1 MIEFVMSRVW
11 LVIAGL
17 AMAAAVLVAF
27 TGLDDGTRDKAAMDG
42 ANALADLIEDLR
54 VKGQIGEV
62 RVDGRDVIFD
72 DGHSLRV
79 CNGSIWVQSGQE
91 EHAVAGPRDLVLVE
105 EGRAVDSL
113 TIRPGDQLVLRSF
126 MIGGKIGVQLEKVD
140 ATSLTASTNSLHSS
154 SVL

>member
-17 AMAAAVLVAF
+17 AMAGVVLVAF
-27 TGLDDGTRDKAAMDG
+27 TGLDDGTRDRAAVDG
-42 ANALADLIEDLR
+42 ANALADLTEELR
-54 VKGQIGEV
+54 TNGQVGEV

-72 DGHSLRV
+72 DDYSLRV
-79 CNGSIWVQSGQE
+79 CNGSIWVQSGQK

-105 EGRAVDSL
+105 GNRTVDSL
-113 TIRPGDQLVLRSF
+113 TIRRSDQLVVRSF
-126 MIGGKIGVQLEKVD
+126 MTGGKLGIQLEKLD
-140 ATSLTASTNSLHSS
+140 ATSLTASMNSLHSS

>member
-27 TGLDDGTRDKAAMDG
+27 TGLDDGTRDRAAVDG
-42 ANALADLIEDLR
+42 ANALADLIGDLR
-54 VKGQIGEV
+54 TNGQTGEV
-62 RVDGRDVIFD
+62 RIDGRDVIFAN
-72 DGHSLRV
+72 GYSLRV
-79 CNGSIWVQSGQE
+79 CNGSIWVQNGQTE
-91 EHAVAGPRDLVLVE
+91 RAVVGPGDLVLVE
-105 EGRAVDSL
+105 GSHIVDTM
-113 TIRPGDQLVLRSF
+113 TIRPLDQLVVRSF
-126 MIGGKIGVQLEKVD
+126 LSGGKMGVQLEKVD